1 MNQNIMN
8 NPFPNNPIGNSI
20 SDFINLQRLGSGQFG
35 TVFKMKSKKN
45 GQIYAVKIVEKP
57 KNNKEIVNLKRE
69 EFIMGQISHPN
80 IVQLYGTFED
90 YNNCY
95 FISEFIEG
103 TNLESFIKDFKNNNP
118 NSYIN
123 QEILIDILRQIL
135 LGLEYL
141 HGNYILHRDIKP
153 DNILIYQNNKIKITD
168 FGISAIYK
176 EGFGLFG
183 MHSTRVGRPDYVCPE
198 ILYNQPYDYKCDI
211 YSLGYTM
218 YYAMN
223 FCLPEQRKVYGSDQ
237 QVKRYFSG
245 KSGNY
250 YDPRLIQLID
260 TMYRDNPNER
270 PTASQA
276 LKELESIT
284 NNNNKINITNLNY
297 FHSTVDNKLISSM
310 KSVLYFFHGVDNMK
324 LIMNIVINKLGNN
337 QLMNNNF
344 ALLFFNMY
352 DMVYKRRNNQINN
365 NQFNE
370 SIIFFINQL
379 KRRNPSING
388 IRPVILYYSILTLFK
403 EDYGQARWDNK
414 IGQKKYIINGFPQ
427 NMFPNI
433 YSSINDYVLTYRN
446 PLIDVFYFIIIECI
460 KCPNC
465 NSFYNVNTRV
475 ANFLSLDNKEQNS
488 IMNLVKM
495 QFGRNFIKQFMQCNF
510 CGYRGN
516 LIEEKYF
523 FDTPD
528 YLVLD
533 LYEEAKVTFDNE
545 IDLSEYVKTDMQPP
559 ESKKYD
565 LFAVINKEI
574 NFDNNLQF
582 IISIK
587 EKGQWIFCSGDNIE
601 KCGPE
606 SIGVGIPS
614 CAIYKRNI
622 KII

>member
-223 FCLPEQRKVYGSDQ
+223 FCLPERRKVYGNDQ

-250 YDPRLIQLID
+250 YDPRLIQLVD

-379 KRRNPSING
+379 KR
-388 IRPVILYYSILTLFK
+388 
-403 EDYGQARWDNK
+403 
-414 IGQKKYIINGFPQ
+414 
-427 NMFPNI
+427 
-433 YSSINDYVLTYRN
+433 RN